1 MLKYKILW
9 NENKGRLVLI
19 NMPTYSPHLN
29 PQENIWNFLK
39 NKIFTKWFIYRV
51 KKNNTLDKK

>member
-1 MLKYKILW
+1 
-9 NENKGRLVLI
+9 
-19 NMPTYSPHLN
+19 MPTYSPHLN
-29 PQENIWNFLK
+29 PQENIWNCLK